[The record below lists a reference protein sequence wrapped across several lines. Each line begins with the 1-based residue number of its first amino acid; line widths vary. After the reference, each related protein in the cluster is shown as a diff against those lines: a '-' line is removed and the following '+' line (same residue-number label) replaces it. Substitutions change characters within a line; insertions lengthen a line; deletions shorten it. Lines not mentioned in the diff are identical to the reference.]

1 MRPLV
6 SSELAD
12 LQAYAELRPEY
23 RRAVIE
29 HKKSRRMP
37 VGDRVTLVFEDRET
51 LRFQV
56 QEMLFVERIG
66 DPARIQHELDVYNE
80 LMPGER
86 ELSAT
91 LFIEITDLPQI
102 RPELDRLIGL
112 DEHVWLQIGDDEDED
127 AERVHARFDPKQM
140 EEDRLSAVQYIR
152 FVLSEEQVRR
162 FEDPATPLAI
172 HIDHPAYDALAEI
185 SPRVRASLAAGLRGE
200 PAPLLLPDATSR
212 PPDRVLFETPRV
224 RATLLASSPL
234 RAHAVVEPLD
244 ARAGDDE
251 LWSELLD
258 AVRRVALQLTEEHGR
273 ARIQADLESSGAP
286 PRWHVVCVDDAG

>member
-1 MRPLV
+1 MKPLV
-6 SSELAD
+6 AAELAD
-12 LQAYAELRPEY
+12 LRSYAAMRPEY

-29 HKKSRRMP
+29 HKKGRRMA

-66 DPARIQHELDVYNE
+66 DPERVQNELDVYNE

-102 RPELDRLIGL
+102 RPELNRLIGL
-112 DEHVWLQIGDDEDED
+112 DEHVWLQIGDDEDAD
-127 AERVHARFDPKQM
+127 VERVHARFDPKQM

-152 FVLSEEQVRR
+152 FVLSEEQARR

-172 HIDHPAYDALAEI
+172 LIDHPAYDVEAEI
-185 SPRVRASLAAGLRGE
+185 SPLVRASLAAGLRNE
-200 PAPLLLPDATSR
+200 PAPLLLPDALSR

-224 RATLLASSPL
+224 RATLLGSSPL
-234 RAHAVVEPLD
+234 RAHVVVEPID
-244 ARAGDDE
+244 AKAGDDA
-251 LWSELLD
+251 LWRELLD
-258 AVRRVALQLTEEHGR
+258 AVRRAAAQVAEEHGR
-273 ARIQADLESSGAP
+273 ARIQADLDASGVP
-286 PRWHVVCVDDAG
+286 PRWHVVCVDEAG